1 MSALLRAELLKL
13 RTTRTFVALVGAAVL
28 LSLMLLVIN
37 ALVTDR
43 FDEDDLKAM
52 FAGDFTPLFILLL
65 GLFYPGSGADQLD
78 WRPTRSPE
86 VEAQNEEDD
95 IDQMLEAA
103 NARRRKRGDAEL
115 TEAQMYARVHEE
127 RELQARMRED
137 HGVHDTELEGLLATR
152 NERRRAKGLPEMSLE
167 ELRRSLD
174 VPNPRQQ

>member
-1 MSALLRAELLKL
+1 MGGGI
-13 RTTRTFVALVGAAVL
+13 FVWVMVGL
-28 LSLMLLVIN
+28 
-37 ALVTDR
+37 
-43 FDEDDLKAM
+43 
-52 FAGDFTPLFILLL
+52 FAFLIVFILLL
-65 GLFYPGSGADQLD
+65 GAFYPGSGADQLD

-103 NARRRKRGDAEL
+103 NARRRKRGAEEL
-115 TEAQMYARVHEE
+115 TEAGMYARVHEE

-167 ELRRSLD
+167 ELRASLD
-174 VPNPRQQ
+174 VPPPERPRG